1 MKEFNKYRKYL
12 AEVQLD
18 WDHRFRA
25 EQVINFQY
33 QLIKLK
39 V

>member
-1 MKEFNKYRKYL
+1 MKEFNKYRNYL

-25 EQVINFQY
+25 EQVIKFQY
-33 QLIKLK
+33 QKIKLM